1 MNWSKKNIYI
11 TICLIFFLLIFV
23 VCFSLF
29 NKTKDQYTQ
38 LKIIYRTLYFFHPQP
53 KKVNDAFSKRVFFKY
68 FDNLDPMK
76 VIFYKKDIDF
86 FSSYK
91 KKLDDAFINGDI
103 TFFKKT
109 INYFYK
115 RIEYLEKLYEELL
128 NIPFNFNLYETV
140 IFNKKSF
147 SYPNNIKE
155 WKNRIR
161 LYLKYLTIIEMDSI
175 LNHEDKFFILKR
187 YLLLNNYKHHKI
199 NNSIIN
205 ESLIFLEKNARIK
218 VLENMR
224 KYFKK
229 IKIKKKSD
237 LFSLYINA
245 NTSQYDPHTLF
256 LSEQEKLNF
265 NLDLSGEIEGVGVQ
279 IQDING
285 YPTITKIVEGSP
297 AWKSKKIAIGDKIIK
312 VSINN
317 DEKKDKNIVGMPLN
331 DSIQY
336 IRGKKGTKVHL
347 TIQKKDGTKKRV
359 SLIRKLIEKE
369 EIFVKSLV
377 ISDKNKNKY
386 GLIRLPEFYFNP
398 NDKKARNSSDDIK
411 NELEY
416 LKKENISGVIL
427 DLRNNSGG
435 SLQSVIN
442 IVGFFIGKG
451 PVAQLLRNDGR
462 KQILLSKSN
471 NIIWKGPL
479 IIIVNELSAS
489 ASEILASAIK
499 DYNRGII
506 IGSNKTFGK
515 GTIQALYPLNKKLG
529 MIKITIG
536 KFYRIN
542 GKSTQLK
549 GINSDIIIPSNYINY
564 NIKREENLYNPLP
577 WDKISPIFYKPWRDF
592 NLKKIIYK
600 SNYRIKNNKNI
611 NLLKNAIYNINK
623 NKNFIYLNLKDF
635 FLEKKNY
642 NKILKNIFILNIK
655 SNILYPSLNFNNY
668 IFNIQNINKW
678 YNNIYTDLC
687 IKESIRIFNDFY

>member
-11 TICLIFFLLIFV
+11 TISLVIFSSIFV

-29 NKTKDQYTQ
+29 NNSKDQYTS
-38 LKIIYRTLYFFHPQP
+38 LKTVYRTLYFFHPQP
-53 KKVNDAFSKRVFFKY
+53 KKINDAFSKRVFFKY

-86 FSSYK
+86 FSYYK
-91 KKLDDAFINGDI
+91 DKLDDAFINGDI

-115 RIEYLEKLYEELL
+115 RIEYLEYIYEKLLK
-128 NIPFNFNLYETV
+128 IPFNFDLYETV
-140 IFNKKSF
+140 IFHKKSF
-147 SYPNNIKE
+147 SYPKNIRE
-155 WKNRIR
+155 WKDRIR

-175 LNHEDKFFILKR
+175 LNNEDKFFILKR
-187 YLLLNNYKHHKI
+187 YLLLNNYKKYKI
-199 NNSIIN
+199 NNPIIN
-205 ESLIFLEKNARIK
+205 ESLYFLEKQARKK
-218 VLENMR
+218 VLENIR

-229 IKIKKKSD
+229 IKLKKKSD

-245 NTSQYDPHTLF
+245 NTSQYDPHTMF
-256 LSEQEKLNF
+256 LSEIEKKSF
-265 NLDLSGEIEGVGVQ
+265 DVDISGEIEGIGVQ
-279 IQDING
+279 MEDNNG
-285 YPTITKIVEGSP
+285 YPTIRKIVLGSP
-297 AWKSKKIAIGDKIIK
+297 AWKSKKIEIGDKIIK
-312 VSINN
+312 VSIND
-317 DEKKDKNIVGMPLN
+317 DEKKDKNIVGMPLE
-331 DSIQY
+331 DSINY

-347 TIQKKDGTKKRV
+347 TIQKKDGSQKRV

-386 GLIRLPEFYFNP
+386 GLIILPEFYFNP
-398 NDKKARNSSDDIK
+398 NNKKARNSSDDIK
-411 NELEY
+411 QELQSF
-416 LKKENISGVIL
+416 KKQNVSGVIL

-451 PVAQLLRNDGR
+451 PVAQILRNDGR
-462 KQILLSKSN
+462 KEILTCVNN
-471 NIIWKGPL
+471 NILWKGPL
-479 IIIVNELSAS
+479 IIIVNESSAS

-506 IGSNKTFGK
+506 IGSDKTFGK
-515 GTIQALYPLNKKLG
+515 GTIQALYPLSNKLG
-529 MIKITIG
+529 MIKITVG

-549 GINSDIIIPSNYINY
+549 GINSDIVIPSNYTNS
-564 NIKREENLYNPLP
+564 NLEREKDLYNPLP
-577 WDKISPIFYKPWRDF
+577 WDKISPVIYHPWKSF
-592 NLKKIIYK
+592 NIQKIIYK

-611 NLLKNAIYNINK
+611 NLLKYYINNI
-623 NKNFIYLNLKDF
+623 NKNFIYLNLQKF
-635 FLEKKNY
+635 ILNKKNY
-642 NKILKNIFILNIK
+642 NNILKNIFILNIK
-655 SNILYPSLNFNNY
+655 YNILYPSLIHNNY
-668 IFNIQNINKW
+668 IFNIKNKFN
-678 YNNIYTDLC
+678 NNIYTDLC